1 MILGESCQDADWPSH
16 KASCFIPFRQ
26 AKWYDAHR
34 HCMDGFHVGDLEL
47 ITEERVEPTTGD
59 RLGWGNCLI
68 EEGPELKRKYEEEFG
83 RDDSKL
89 FEEWPQAYRY
99 VHTTP
104 AATATFWFR
113 LLTM

>member
-1 MILGESCQDADWPSH
+1 
-16 KASCFIPFRQ
+16 
-26 AKWYDAHR
+26 
-34 HCMDGFHVGDLEL
+34 MDGFHVGDLEL

-99 VHTTP
+99 VHTNP